1 MIRKWNSLLYPLSLF
16 LTILVSV
23 SCNAQNFRTE
33 RNYFCIDSIGKNIRS
48 ILSYHLVTYQNKDFY
63 QKPEYIYILLSPFL
77 IKDEEVGKDLLD
89 SCYNLTPEYS
99 FRLHLDNGGKFLEY
113 TIDGKIL
120 SAYLFKQ
127 DNTSKFYC
135 TIRSYGSEIEPN
147 EMRKYYWNSWF
158 WTTYNGIIV
167 EVYSIIPI
175 SYFDQSVSRNLF
187 SRNSIVYDNFLK
199 CTNCLFET
207 NFIIRNLQNDFEV
220 IKFEKMDFHY
230 GQSK

>member
-1 MIRKWNSLLYPLSLF
+1 
-16 LTILVSV
+16 
-23 SCNAQNFRTE
+23 
-33 RNYFCIDSIGKNIRS
+33 
-48 ILSYHLVTYQNKDFY
+48 
-63 QKPEYIYILLSPFL
+63 
-77 IKDEEVGKDLLD
+77 
-89 SCYNLTPEYS
+89 
-99 FRLHLDNGGKFLEY
+99 
-113 TIDGKIL
+113 
-120 SAYLFKQ
+120 
-127 DNTSKFYC
+127 
-135 TIRSYGSEIEPN
+135 
-147 EMRKYYWNSWF
+147 MRKYYWNSWF
-158 WTTYNGIIV
+158 LTTYNGIIV

>member
-1 MIRKWNSLLYPLSLF
+1 MIKKVSSLLFLLSLF
-16 LTILVSV
+16 STILFSV
-23 SCNAQNFRTE
+23 SCYAQNLKTE
-33 RNYFCIDSIGKNIRS
+33 GNYFCIDSIGKNIRS

-63 QKPEYIYILLSPFL
+63 QKPKLIYILLSPFL
-77 IKDEEVGKDLLD
+77 VKDEEVGKDLLD

-99 FRLHLDNGGKFLEY
+99 FRLHLDNGGKYLEH
-113 TIDGKIL
+113 TSDGEIL

-127 DNTSKFYC
+127 NNTAKFYC
-135 TIRSYGSEIEPN
+135 TIRSYGSEIEPK
-147 EMRKYYWNSWF
+147 ELRKYYWNSWF

-175 SYFDQSVSRNLF
+175 SYFDQPVSRNLF
-187 SRNSIVYDNFLK
+187 SGNCNVYGNFLK

-220 IKFEKMDFHY
+220 IKFEKMDFNY

>member
-1 MIRKWNSLLYPLSLF
+1 MIRKWNSLLYPLLLF

-23 SCNAQNFRTE
+23 SCNAQNLRTE

-63 QKPEYIYILLSPFL
+63 QKPELIYILLSPFL

-99 FRLHLDNGGKFLEY
+99 FRLHLDNGGKFLEH

-135 TIRSYGSEIEPN
+135 TIRSYGSDIEPN